1 MPADRQGLGGAHLQ
15 TDDGALV
22 LPEHPQLLPTQDVPG
37 TDGGVGAAS
46 EGRVTGRVQHK
57 AEHGTRVAPQR
68 LVAAATGHLPYLGR
82 AIRAARHQKPP
93 NLLGTGSPRQVPG
106 SRVGKGQHAVAV
118 APELLGH
125 LALVHT
131 PGSSC
136 AVIGAAEELVVG
148 DQDPGGRRD
157 RAGVRPRRDAQQ
169 AISGSLCPV
178 ACVFSE
184 PRELRV
190 GGADFGSHPAPQD
203 PRRPR
208 EQQTF
213 MILRFSL
220 RNAKNLSPEIHVCL
234 QPRTLHKVKGSV
246 HTPLLRSFEHPQS
259 SLPRGACKGERQR
272 EAAGSGVC
280 HKCGD

>member
-46 EGRVTGRVQHK
+46 EGRVTGRVQHE

-157 RAGVRPRRDAQQ
+157 RQGSDHAGMPSRPSQGPSAQ
-169 AISGSLCPV
+169 GPV
-178 ACVFSE
+178 CSV
-184 PRELRV
+184 
-190 GGADFGSHPAPQD
+190 
-203 PRRPR
+203 
-208 EQQTF
+208 
-213 MILRFSL
+213 
-220 RNAKNLSPEIHVCL
+220 SPENFMWEE
-234 QPRTLHKVKGSV
+234 QTSV
-246 HTPLLRSFEHPQS
+246 HTLPPRTPEGLGS
-259 SLPRGACKGERQR
+259 SKHL
-272 EAAGSGVC
+272 
-280 HKCGD
+280 